1 MEDGGRVAVV
11 QPKVGD
17 DGKGPVVPI
26 VAGLGR
32 NGVEV
37 DRVVKHHDAARRVL
51 VPPLVVVVPVIIG
64 GADAIIQPHVVVVPI
79 IAAVVGQI

>member
-51 VPPLVVVVPVIIG
+51 VPPLVVVVPVIT
-64 GADAIIQPHVVVVPI
+64 GAISAKMVAVLVHPLEASVP
-79 IAAVVGQI
+79 VTS